1 MNHPVENANP
11 RRRRTTLA
19 SPLVAALTL
28 LLVLLG
34 AQSATAQDQSAT
46 SQASQPAISTQPLA
60 TASTTPTPSPTPTP
74 SEAEKTD
81 HQQQNGEEDVERTDL
96 SLLGFAFVGAI
107 GFLLAAGALGVF
119 LSARAKRS
127 RDHRSTT
134 HSEEASDEA

>member
-60 TASTTPTPSPTPTP
+60 TASTTPTPSPSP
-74 SEAEKTD
+74 SEPEKTD

>member
-60 TASTTPTPSPTPTP
+60 TASTTPTPSPTP

-127 RDHRSTT
+127 RDRRSTT

>member
-46 SQASQPAISTQPLA
+46 SQANQPAISTQALA
-60 TASTTPTPSPTPTP
+60 TATSTPTPSPSP

-127 RDHRSTT
+127 RDRRSTT

>member
-1 MNHPVENANP
+1 MNHPVESANP

-34 AQSATAQDQSAT
+34 AQSATAQDQPT
-46 SQASQPAISTQPLA
+46 TGQASQPTISIQPLA
-60 TASTTPTPSPTPTP
+60 TATSTPSPTP
-74 SEAEKTD
+74 SEPEKTE
-81 HQQQNGEEDVERTDL
+81 HQRQNGEEDVARTDL

-107 GFLLAAGALGVF
+107 GFLLTVGALGVF
-119 LSARAKRS
+119 LSARARRS